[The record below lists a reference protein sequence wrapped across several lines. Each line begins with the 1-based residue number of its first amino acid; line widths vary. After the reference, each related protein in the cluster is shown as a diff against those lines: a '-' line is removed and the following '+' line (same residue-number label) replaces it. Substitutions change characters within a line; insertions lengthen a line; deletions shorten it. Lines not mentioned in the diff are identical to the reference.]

1 MFVFNPLINVQ
12 YLEEIYGDDL
22 SIVKI
27 MFKSFLEDSI
37 PNWEKILNLIN
48 SQNFKQVAELTHQ
61 IKPSFSMVG
70 FPFLHPKIHDF
81 ELYAKEKPELNEL
94 LSKYRSLSIEINE
107 GKFVIEEDLKKM
119 NEL

>member
-1 MFVFNPLINVQ
+1 MFCLIGLTFHTAVFV
-12 YLEEIYGDDL
+12 
-22 SIVKI
+22 
-27 MFKSFLEDSI
+27 
-37 PNWEKILNLIN
+37 
-48 SQNFKQVAELTHQ
+48 
-61 IKPSFSMVG
+61 
-70 FPFLHPKIHDF
+70 PFLHPKIHDF